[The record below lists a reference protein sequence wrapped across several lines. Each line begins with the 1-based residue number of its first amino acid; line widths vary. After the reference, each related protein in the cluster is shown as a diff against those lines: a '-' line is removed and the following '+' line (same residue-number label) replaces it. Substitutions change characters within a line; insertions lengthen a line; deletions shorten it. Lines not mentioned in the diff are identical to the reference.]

1 MTSQGDE
8 SPGPAETIPTE
19 HSLEIRKTRSPTR
32 NGSPTR
38 PSPDLFRPSS
48 PASIVSRSTT
58 LSGFLSRSDSPS
70 RQSPLSLP
78 RFGRSPTPGPVL
90 NIADS
95 NDETRTTIV
104 RAFSPVVGVLASPEA
119 EDFIRTKGFEDGLTG
134 LLQPYGER
142 VNGKI
147 VVRDSTGSSRAWD
160 DFGVRFLNLKET
172 VQIHSSNSP
181 TQVLETL
188 EELVEQYLD
197 QHTGEDVGSGLYEM
211 SPYYRL
217 FFTRLLSSQSLSE
230 HETFLHPVAAV
241 IAISSSTLNP
251 IETLRSLYSQTAQ
264 GSFASPSYS
273 NPEYLR
279 YYVLVHDDDHD
290 EIAKSAALFDQ
301 MKRHF
306 GLHCHLLRLKSSCP
320 VTDDGEV
327 EDIPDQEWMS
337 ASADV
342 SRLQRT
348 TQQLRSGKDGVAQIY
363 TSDATAIRA
372 FTRELVAQS
381 VVPSMEQR
389 ISIWNEQIAS
399 RRRGVTG
406 RLMSLG
412 KRWGGLGGLTTG
424 RATSTVNSA
433 NSASNSGNYDSLQG
447 LYKWDTSEA
456 LLRKMADFAI
466 MLRDY
471 KLAASTY
478 ELLRSDYN
486 NDKAWK
492 YLAGAN
498 EMCCIA
504 NLLNPLLSS
513 STSTAVSSKSLPK
526 LETFDQM
533 LEAAAYS
540 YQTRCNE
547 PALAIRSILLTVE
560 LLKVRGRQASELASK
575 WAIRA
580 LDMNI
585 IPPGSTMH
593 VLISERVASCLASQ
607 RPRTPRPSL
616 NGSTTTVV
624 PLTPIATLGSRNR
637 KAALWSLTSAEG
649 WMKLGRAQFAGARL
663 EEARELYSEARNHE
677 RSMKEFT
684 EMSAFVTALSLE
696 VRLKLG
702 QSRKRGAS
710 GISATG
716 RLVEPEPES
725 ESELLEDGEEDD
737 HEQIAGGYNRGDG
750 IVAEIDGGG
759 PGISPTRRRKY
770 SDPLRAGQIDDDF
783 E

>member
-1 MTSQGDE
+1 MS
-8 SPGPAETIPTE
+8 
-19 HSLEIRKTRSPTR
+19 
-32 NGSPTR
+32 
-38 PSPDLFRPSS
+38 
-48 PASIVSRSTT
+48 
-58 LSGFLSRSDSPS
+58 
-70 RQSPLSLP
+70 
-78 RFGRSPTPGPVL
+78 
-90 NIADS
+90 IADN

-104 RAFSPVVGVLASPEA
+104 RAFSPVVGVLASPET
-119 EDFIRTKGFEDGLTG
+119 EDLIKTKGFEDGLTS

-142 VNGKI
+142 ISGKI

-160 DFGVRFLNLKET
+160 DFGVRFFNLKET
-172 VQIHSSNSP
+172 VQKPSAKGP
-181 TQVLETL
+181 QTLETL

-197 QHTGEDVGSGLYEM
+197 QHTGEDVGGGLHEM

-217 FFTRLLSSQSLSE
+217 FFTRLLSSQTLSE

-264 GSFASPSYS
+264 GSLASPSYS

-290 EIAKSAALFDQ
+290 DCAKSAALFDQ

-306 GLHCHLLRLKSSCP
+306 GLHCHLLRLKSGDP
-320 VTDDGEV
+320 VTDNDEV
-327 EDIPDQEWMS
+327 EDLPDQEWPS
-337 ASADV
+337 AFADV

-348 TQQLRSGKDGVAQIY
+348 TQLVRSAKDGRLQVHA
-363 TSDATAIRA
+363 SDATAIRA

-381 VVPSMEQR
+381 VVPFMEQR
-389 ISIWNEQIAS
+389 VSFWNEQIAS

-424 RATSTVNSA
+424 RAASTVNAASA
-433 NSASNSGNYDSLQG
+433 ASNSGNYDSLQG

-456 LLRKMADFAI
+456 LLRKLADFAM

-471 KLAASTY
+471 KLASSTY

-492 YLAGAN
+492 HLAGAN
-498 EMCCIA
+498 EMCCIST
-504 NLLNPLLSS
+504 LLNPLLSS
-513 STSTAVSSKSLPK
+513 STSVAASSKSLPK

-547 PALAIRSILLTVE
+547 PGLAIRSILLAVE

-580 LDMNI
+580 IDMNVV
-585 IPPGSTMH
+585 PHGSTMH
-593 VLISERVASCLASQ
+593 VLISERVASCLASP
-607 RPRTPRPSL
+607 RLRTPRPSL
-616 NGSTTTVV
+616 NGSAMTAVPITPTVS
-624 PLTPIATLGSRNR
+624 LGSRNR
-637 KAALWSLTSAEG
+637 KAALWSLTSAEE

-677 RSMKEFT
+677 ASIKGFT
-684 EMSAFVTALSLE
+684 EMSAFIAALTLE

-716 RLVEPEPES
+716 RLVEPETQ
-725 ESELLEDGEEDD
+725 LLEDGEEDIGDDED
-737 HEQIAGGYNRGDG
+737 HQEVTVTEIEEHDRSDG
-750 IVAEIDGGG
+750 VMTEIN
-759 PGISPTRRRKY
+759 GIEGVGVSPTRRRKY
-770 SDPLRAGQIDDDF
+770 SDPLRAGQLDDDNDF